1 MDISRRDADD
11 EIELNRPGFIIV
23 EPDAPWIECLILSVS
38 ANGLFLDVGAIA
50 VPKIFAV
57 AFTPCGSVLRVCA
70 RFWRRGE
77 LVAARFVT
85 ATELRSALLDEATP
99 APV

>member
-57 AFTPCGSVLRVCA
+57 AFTPCGWRVLD
-70 RFWRRGE
+70 RRQGGS
-77 LVAARFVT
+77 AQTVT
-85 ATELRSALLDEATP
+85 R
-99 APV
+99 